1 MNQEIYKQLRTILA
15 SYDYSTP
22 DGLRSLYKYAKHA
35 GLKQF
40 KFVAFVDHARNMGV
54 VSKVIKID
62 GATKRVLNYYPMT
75 DKYLKKVF
83 PEIETCPNCKGLGVV
98 KIQLGNKK
106 Y

>member
-1 MNQEIYKQLRTILA
+1 MNQEIYKQLRIILA

-22 DGLRSLYKYAKHA
+22 DGLRSLYKYAKRA
-35 GLKQF
+35 GLQQF
-40 KFVAFVDHARNMGV
+40 KFVAFVGHVRNMGV
-54 VSKVIKID
+54 VSKVIKVD
-62 GATKRVLNYYPMT
+62 GVVKRVLNYYPMT
-75 DKYLKKVF
+75 DKYLKEVF